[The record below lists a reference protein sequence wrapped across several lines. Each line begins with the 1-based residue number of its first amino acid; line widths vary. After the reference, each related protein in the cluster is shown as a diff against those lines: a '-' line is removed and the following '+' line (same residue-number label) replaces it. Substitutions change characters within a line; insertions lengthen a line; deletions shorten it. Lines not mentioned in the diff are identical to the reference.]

1 MRMWKVDPTMMC
13 RKHLLGE
20 HVEMH
25 MFVGTINK
33 GIVKDF
39 SNSKYVTEGLVEVH
53 SIKMRHEE
61 LVAEMTRR
69 GYDHKTNLPDFK
81 EFVCGSVDVAASET
95 ELGRRCTE
103 CKFENDG

>member
-1 MRMWKVDPTMMC
+1 MRMWKVDPSKMC

-33 GIVKDF
+33 GVVKDF
-39 SNSKYVTEGLVEVH
+39 PNSRYVKDGLVEVH
-53 SIKMRHEE
+53 HIRARHDE

-69 GYDHKTNLPDFK
+69 GYNHKTPLPEFK
-81 EFVCGSVDVAASET
+81 EYECGKVSTSLNQV
-95 ELGRRCTE
+95 ELSRRCSD
-103 CKFENDG
+103 CDFEDSI